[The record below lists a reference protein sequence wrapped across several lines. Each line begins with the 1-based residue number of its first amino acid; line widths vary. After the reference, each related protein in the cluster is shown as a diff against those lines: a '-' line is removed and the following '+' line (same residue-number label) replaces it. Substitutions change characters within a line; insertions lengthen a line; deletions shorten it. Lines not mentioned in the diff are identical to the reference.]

1 MWPHPMEIKTLKIQK
16 TKDRKVEVRLKA
28 LSKKVRQQ
36 QREILK
42 RSDWAIRITWN
53 TMKKK
58 IN

>member
-1 MWPHPMEIKTLKIQK
+1 MEIKTLKIQK

-42 RSDWAIRITWN
+42 RSD
-53 TMKKK
+53 
-58 IN
+58 